1 MKIKRVDVNIFIR
14 QFFLI
19 VGDIVI
25 INLSTLLAAASYFN
39 FKADKLSM
47 VMPMLLGRAL
57 PVTAM
62 FLVLYY
68 AFGLYNSLWK
78 YAGLY
83 ELLQCTLAGFFGSLL
98 GVAVDKVGSFFS
110 VLNLGNFPPPVYI
123 ISTFLIIGLCG
134 TMRLFYRMGRRVIH
148 ESAGTITGKK
158 REKKRVMLIGAGDM
172 GMIIARELAANGY
185 RDGKPVVIVDDDRHK
200 QGQRFNGI
208 PVRGGCDRIPEI
220 AEKFSVDEI
229 ILCIPSAPQARQLE
243 IMKISMTT
251 DCVLKTSPSLR
262 EMADNADGVK
272 KIRNVEI
279 TDLLARPEVNLN
291 IDQCRYLNGKTVLV
305 TGCGSIGSELCRQVA
320 KHKPKSLVLVD
331 NYENN
336 AFAIYNELLEKYK
349 GVFPMYIRIGSVQDT
364 ARIREIFSEFL
375 PEIVFHAAAHKHV
388 PLMEDSPCE
397 AVKNNIFGTYNT
409 AKVAME
415 FKAQKFI
422 ILSTD
427 KAVNPANVMGATKRV
442 TELIIQYFNKKTT
455 ATDFAAV
462 RFGNVLGSNGSVIPI
477 FKRQIENGGPVTVT
491 DPEITRYF
499 MTISEAAQLVV
510 QAGSLSKGGEVFVLD
525 MGEQIKILTL
535 AENLI
540 KLSGYEPYRDID
552 IKFTG
557 LRPGEKLYEELSME
571 EEIKG
576 RKLTANDKIFVT
588 PPVDFDEAALE
599 ASLEK
604 LRGADMINVR
614 EYLKEIVPNYVEAP
628 DYNTVE

>member
-1 MKIKRVDVNIFIR
+1 MKIKRVDVNIMIR
-14 QFFLI
+14 QVFLI

-25 INLSTLLAAASYFN
+25 INLSTFLAAASYYN

-47 VMPMLLGRAL
+47 ILPMLAGRAL

-68 AFGLYNSLWK
+68 AFGLYNSIWK
-78 YAGLY
+78 YAGLH
-83 ELLQCTLAGFFGSLL
+83 ELVQCTLAGFFGSLL
-98 GVAVDKVGSFFS
+98 GVAVDKVGSYYH
-110 VLNLGNFPPPVYI
+110 VLNLGNFPPTVYV
-123 ISTFLIIGLCG
+123 ISMFLVIGLCG
-134 TMRLFYRMGRRVIH
+134 AMRLFYRMGRRVIH
-148 ESAGTITGKK
+148 ESAGTIAGKK
-158 REKKRVMLIGAGDM
+158 RKRNRIMLIGAGDM
-172 GMIIARELAANGY
+172 GMIVVRELAANGY
-185 RDGKPVVIVDDDRHK
+185 REGKPVVIVDDNKHK
-200 QGQRFNGI
+200 QGKRFNGI
-208 PVRGGCDRIPEI
+208 PVRGGCDRIPEL
-220 AEKFSVDEI
+220 AVKYSVDEI
-229 ILCIPSAPQARQLE
+229 ILCIPSASQARQLK
-243 IMKISMTT
+243 IMKIAMTT
-251 DCVLKTSPSLR
+251 DCVLKTSPTLR
-262 EMADNADGVK
+262 EMADNADNVK

-291 IDQCRYLNGKTVLV
+291 IEQCRYLNGKTILV

-320 KHKPKSLVLVD
+320 RHKPKTLVLVD

-336 AFAIYNELLEKYK
+336 AFNTYNELYEKYK
-349 GVFPMYIRIGSVQDT
+349 GSLPMHIRIGSVQD
-364 ARIREIFSEFL
+364 ANRLHEIFDEFK
-375 PEIVFHAAAHKHV
+375 PDIVFHAAAHKHV

-409 AKVAME
+409 AKTALE
-415 FKAQKFI
+415 FKVQKFI

-442 TELIIQYFNKKTT
+442 TELIIQYFNRKTDV
-455 ATDFAAV
+455 TDFAAV

-552 IKFTG
+552 IQFTG
-557 LRPGEKLYEELSME
+557 LRPGEKLYEELSLE
-571 EEIKG
+571 AEIKG

-588 PPVDFDEAALE
+588 PPVELDDKALE
-599 ASLEK
+599 TALEK
-604 LRGADMINVR
+604 LRAADMSNVR
-614 EYLKEIVPNYVEAP
+614 DSLKEIVPNFIEAP
-628 DYNTVE
+628 DYTVVE